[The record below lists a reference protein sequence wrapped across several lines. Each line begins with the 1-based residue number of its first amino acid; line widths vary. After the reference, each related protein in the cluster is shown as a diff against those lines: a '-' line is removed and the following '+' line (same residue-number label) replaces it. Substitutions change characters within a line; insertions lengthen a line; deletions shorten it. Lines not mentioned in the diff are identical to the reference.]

1 MAAVED
7 VTVAPAFAAAV
18 ARYCDHVALERRY
31 SPNTVAAYRRDLE
44 DFARRCAR
52 AGVADPAGVDR
63 RFLRSYLAALST
75 LGYARSTVARKASSL
90 RSFFRY
96 LHRLGAIDTD
106 PALRLS
112 APKLEHR
119 LPRVPSVAGVED
131 LLERC
136 DATPIGVRDR
146 AIVELLYGSGLRVS
160 ELVGMCFGDFANGWL
175 VVWGK
180 GSKQRQVPLGDP
192 AITALDAYTGAAR
205 AAIISAAG
213 VESKPGTAAEER
225 VFVNSSGRPMS
236 TRDVRRVLERLAPFS
251 PHALRHACATHLLE
265 GGADLRSVQEL
276 LGHASLTTTQTY
288 THVTGDSLRTAFE
301 RTHPRA

>member
-1 MAAVED
+1 M
-7 VTVAPAFAAAV
+7 APAFAGAID
-18 ARYCDHVALERRY
+18 RYCEYVAHERRY
-31 SPNTVAAYRRDLE
+31 SPHTVAAYRRDLE
-44 DFARRCAR
+44 DLARRCAR
-52 AGVADPAGVDR
+52 AGLDGPAGVDR

-75 LGYARSTVARKASSL
+75 LGYARSTVARKASSV

-96 LHRLGAIDTD
+96 LHRLGIIDVD

-112 APKLEHR
+112 APKLERR
-119 LPRVPSVAGVED
+119 LPRVPSVAGVEA
-131 LLERC
+131 LLDRC
-136 DATPIGVRDR
+136 DETAVGVRDR

-160 ELVGMCFGDFANGWL
+160 ELVGICFGDFANGWL

-192 AITALDAYTGAAR
+192 AVVALDVYLDGAR
-205 AAIISAAG
+205 DAIIAAADAR
-213 VESKPGTAAEER
+213 SKTTIGAGEH
-225 VFVNSSGRPMS
+225 VFVNAVGRPMS

-251 PHALRHACATHLLE
+251 PHVLRHACATHLLE

>member
-1 MAAVED
+1 MATDETAVP
-7 VTVAPAFAAAV
+7 AAFAEAI
-18 ARYCDHVALERRY
+18 ARFCDYVELERRY
-31 SPNTVAAYRRDLE
+31 SPHTVGAYRRDLT
-44 DFARRCAR
+44 DFAQRCGR
-52 AGVADPAGVDR
+52 AGVDDPAAVDR

-96 LHRLGAIDTD
+96 LRRLGLIEADS
-106 PALRLS
+106 AARLV

-119 LPRVPSVAGVED
+119 LPRVPSVAGVEA
-131 LLERC
+131 LLEHC
-136 DATPIGVRDR
+136 DDTPTGLRDR
-146 AIVELLYGSGLRVS
+146 AIVELLYGCGIRVS
-160 ELVGMCFGDFANGWL
+160 ELVGICFGDFANGWL

-180 GSKQRQVPLGDP
+180 GSKQRQVPVGDP
-192 AITALDAYTGAAR
+192 AMAALDAYLAGAR
-205 AAIISAAG
+205 DAILTAAG
-213 VESKPGTAAEER
+213 EVADDH
-225 VFVNSSGRPMS
+225 VFVNSAGRPMT

-251 PHALRHACATHLLE
+251 PHSLRHACATHLLE

-288 THVTGDSLRTAFE
+288 THVTGDSLRKAFE

>member
-1 MAAVED
+1 MTEDTAVP
-7 VTVAPAFAAAV
+7 PAFAVAV
-18 ARYCDHVALERRY
+18 DRYCDYVALERRY

-44 DFARRCAR
+44 DFALRCAR
-52 AGVADPAGVDR
+52 AGVDAPAGVDR

-96 LHRLGAIDTD
+96 LHRLGVVEAD

-119 LPRVPSVAGVED
+119 LPRVPSVAGVEA

-136 DATPIGVRDR
+136 DDTAVGVRDR

-192 AITALDAYTGAAR
+192 AVAALDAYLDGAR
-205 AAIISAAG
+205 AAIVAAARG
-213 VESKPGTAAEER
+213 RANAAEQ
-225 VFVNSSGRPMS
+225 VFVNSAGRPMS

-251 PHALRHACATHLLE
+251 PHVLRHACATHLLE

>member
-1 MAAVED
+1 MEAGETAVP
-7 VTVAPAFAAAV
+7 AAFADAV
-18 ARYCDHVALERRY
+18 GRYCDYVALERRY
-31 SPNTVAAYRRDLE
+31 SPHTVGAYKRDLT
-44 DFARRCAR
+44 DFAHRCAR
-52 AGVADPAGVDR
+52 AGLVEPAEVDR

-75 LGYARSTVARKASSL
+75 LGHARSTVARKASSL

-96 LHRLGAIDTD
+96 LHRLGVLETD
-106 PALRLS
+106 PAARLV
-112 APKLEHR
+112 APKLAHR

-136 DATPIGVRDR
+136 GDTPVGLRDR
-146 AIVELLYGSGLRVS
+146 AIVELLYGSGIRVS
-160 ELVGMCFGDFANGWL
+160 ELTGICFGDFANGWL

-180 GSKQRQVPLGDP
+180 GSKQRQVPMGDP
-192 AITALDAYTGAAR
+192 ATAAIDAYLARGR
-205 AAIISAAG
+205 AAMMAAAATPEEPVAAG
-213 VESKPGTAAEER
+213 H
-225 VFVNSSGRPMS
+225 VFVNTAGRPMT

-251 PHALRHACATHLLE
+251 PHSLRHACATHLLE

-288 THVTGDSLRTAFE
+288 THVTGDSLRNAFE